1 MNTRL
6 MKFENDSAV
15 VFTVLRVWEIDILLA
30 CHRFFHEERNAGGGS
45 DPGSVFQ
52 HNCLV
57 VFSLK
62 F

>member
-30 CHRFFHEERNAGGGS
+30 CHRFFHEERNAGGG
-45 DPGSVFQ
+45 V
-52 HNCLV
+52 
-57 VFSLK
+57 
-62 F
+62 